1 MNLKASRS
9 FQKSLRSLPKEVLK
23 RLREIITLMEEVE
36 DMQELAVRFGPNNVK
51 LLKSGKGEYYRIKL
65 GYRWRLGVEVKGS
78 VVILRKIGS
87 RENFYRDFP

>member
-1 MNLKASRS
+1 
-9 FQKSLRSLPKEVLK
+9 
-23 RLREIITLMEEVE
+23 
-36 DMQELAVRFGPNNVK
+36 MQELAERLGPDNVK
-51 LLKSGKGEYYRIKL
+51 LLKGTQGIYYRIKL